1 MNKQINSRCSNVH
14 KAHLLLPKSVPNTH
28 KVHTIQEDM
37 IKWSMQKEIARE
49 GVKKGIPLKGA
60 INHTI
65 LSQIYFKMGTAS
77 MKITSLNRAGFR
89 KISVMEVQ
97 PDKKQ
102 NQIIKHLVR
111 TKGRFTN
118 QRSILSRLTSKTRVP
133 YPRLTSEKFS
143 LLRVSSVR

>member
-1 MNKQINSRCSNVH
+1 MSKQINSRCSNAH
-14 KAHLLLPKSVPNTH
+14 KAHLLLPKSVLSTH
-28 KVHTIQEDM
+28 KVHTIQADM
-37 IKWSMQKEIARE
+37 IKWSMRKEIARE

-65 LSQIYFKMGTAS
+65 LSQIYFKMGTG

-102 NQIIKHLVR
+102 NQIITHIVR
-111 TKGRFTN
+111 TEGRYTN
-118 QRSILSRLTSKTRVP
+118 QRSILSRLTSKTKAP
-133 YPRLTSEKFS
+133 YPRLNPEKFN
-143 LLRVSSVR
+143 LLRVSSGR